1 MALPDDLLPGAP
13 SGADGRWTKGD
24 LLRAQRVKLELFSR
38 FGVLPAA
45 GDRHLVEF
53 FSGFLTEESGWGE
66 RWGVRLTTI
75 EEREASQRA
84 YVAELDAL
92 LASGEIPTMPSGEMV
107 APVIQCLELD
117 QPGWFPL
124 NVPNEGQVADLPDG
138 ATVESICVV
147 DGKGVRGRD
156 EVRLP
161 ATVAELLRRVAAAQ
175 EVTVDAAV
183 RGDRDR
189 VFEAM
194 LLDPLAGRLD
204 YERLG
209 AMTDEMLAATCRWL
223 PQFDGLGAVA
233 R

>member
-1 MALPDDLLPGAP
+1 
-13 SGADGRWTKGD
+13 
-24 LLRAQRVKLELFSR
+24 
-38 FGVLPAA
+38 VLPAA

-53 FSGFLTEESGWGE
+53 FPGFLTEESGWGE

-84 YVAELDAL
+84 YVAELDVL
-92 LASGEIPTMPSGEMV
+92 LASGEIPMMPSGEMV

-117 QPGWFPL
+117 QAGWFPL

-161 ATVAELLRRVAAAQ
+161 ATVAELLHRVAAAQ
-175 EVTVDAAV
+175 EATVDAAV
-183 RGDRDR
+183 RGVRDR

-209 AMTDEMLAATCRWL
+209 AMTDEMLAATSRWL
-223 PQFDGLGAVA
+223 PQFQGLGVGV